1 MTANERLRST
11 LTSSAYTQQQLAEEV
26 GIDPKTVERWV
37 TKGRLP
43 HRRTAIRAARL
54 LGVSASWLWPE
65 LDKDRSPVS
74 HSEVVAYYPHRS
86 EVPKTL
92 WMDVLESA
100 EEQVTLLAYASLFLP
115 EENPEAI
122 DLLRQKASH
131 GVPVRIALGDP
142 DSAEA
147 ELRGREERLYDALP
161 ARIRMALTYYRPV
174 VGVPGLE
181 FHLHRTTLY
190 NSIFRYDD
198 EMLINTHVYGM
209 YGYMAPILHLRRV
222 EGGTLFDMYA
232 RSFELVW
239 AESYPIGEQQ
249 IGRVAPASAEVRQRF

>member
-11 LTSSAYTQQQLAEEV
+11 LTASAYTQQQLAEEV

-37 TKGRLP
+37 TKGRVP
-43 HRRTAIRAARL
+43 HRRTAMRTARL
-54 LGVSASWLWPE
+54 LGVSASWLWPD
-65 LDKDRSPVS
+65 LDKDRSPAS

-86 EVPKTL
+86 EVPKRL

-100 EEQVTLLAYASLFLP
+100 EEQIGLLAYASLFLP

-122 DLLRQKASH
+122 DVLRLKATR
-131 GVPVRIALGDP
+131 GVQVRIALGDP

-147 ELRGREERLYDALP
+147 ELRGREERLYEAIP
-161 ARIRMALTYYRPV
+161 ARIRMALTYYRPLV
-174 VGVPGLE
+174 DVPGVE

-198 EMLINTHVYGM
+198 EMLINTHVYGN
-209 YGYMAPILHLRRV
+209 GYIAPILHLRRV

-232 RSFELVW
+232 RSFERVW
-239 AESYPIGEQQ
+239 VESYPIGQQ
-249 IGRVAPASAEVRQRF
+249 QAGRVVPASAAAKQLI